1 MQSLKKNRLAFEQ
14 WHEEFSKF
22 WSNNQKSQNLY
33 FNGLPMIKVYNFW
46 ANKVQ
51 RRSLDWIT
59 YWRSVQALKEK
70 WSVVALM
77 TWGIWWTSLEHSKI
91 LKLEFSETF
100 FCKIYSAELKNFRW
114 VLCHDTEGWCMFKE
128 KLTGGLKI
136 DIRNLVN
143 FHGSSQKSKDLHF
156 DGFLLSIAYKVPAKK
171 V

>member
-1 MQSLKKNRLAFEQ
+1 MTQHSKI
-14 WHEEFSKF
+14 SKF
-22 WSNNQKSQNLY
+22 H
-33 FNGLPMIKVYNFW
+33 FNGFPMIKVSNFG

-59 YWRSVQALKEK
+59 NWRSVQALKEK

-77 TWGIWWTSLEHSKI
+77 TWGICWTLLE
-91 LKLEFSETF
+91 KLF
-100 FCKIYSAELKNFRW
+100 FCKIYNAELKNFRW

-128 KLTGGLKI
+128 KLTGCLKN

-143 FHGSSQKSKDLHF
+143 FHGSSQKSKHLHF
-156 DGFLLSIAYKVPAKK
+156 DGLLLSIAYKVPAKK